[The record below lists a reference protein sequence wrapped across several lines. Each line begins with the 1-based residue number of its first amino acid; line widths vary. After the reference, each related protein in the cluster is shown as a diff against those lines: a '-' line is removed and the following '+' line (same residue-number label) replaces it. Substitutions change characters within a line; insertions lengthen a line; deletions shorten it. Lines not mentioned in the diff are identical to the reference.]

1 MSKTILHK
9 ELGKYHNGVTDY
21 DDLSFKTKKY
31 FDRYNFERGYFKSLK
46 LLLIEKIMNREL
58 NHIKLNENEKD

>member
-9 ELGKYHNGVTDY
+9 ELGRYHNGVTDY

-31 FDRYNFERGYFKSLK
+31 FERYNFERGYFKSLK

-58 NHIKLNENEKD
+58 NQIKLQ

>member
-9 ELGKYHNGVTDY
+9 EIGKYHNGVTDY
-21 DDLSFKTKKY
+21 DDLSFKTKKH

-58 NHIKLNENEKD
+58 NQIKIK

>member
-1 MSKTILHK
+1 MSKTRLHI
-9 ELGKYHNGVTDY
+9 ELGKYHNGVTNY
-21 DDLSFKTKKY
+21 DDLSSKTKKH

>member
-9 ELGKYHNGVTDY
+9 EKGKFNNGVTDY
-21 DDLSFKTKKY
+21 DNLSFKTKKH
-31 FDRYNFERGYFKSLK
+31 FSRHNFERGHFKSLK

-58 NHIKLNENEKD
+58 NQIKLQ